1 MWVLFTMDPK
11 SESPFCQHAL
21 SITFKHILT
30 SNSLPTPPPPKK
42 NQCFFQPRPQG
53 FSLKKWVGRGCV
65 SFSGSMLF
73 QKILGM
79 LSHTEDDIRKSFLNC
94 LRYFWLRT
102 Q

>member
-1 MWVLFTMDPK
+1 MKEANRPKQRCYLYMWVLFTMDPN
-11 SESPFCQHAL
+11 SESPFCQHASSTDVQTYL
-21 SITFKHILT
+21 NIKQ
-30 SNSLPTPPPPKK
+30 PPHPPQKI
-42 NQCFFQPRPQG
+42 
-53 FSLKKWVGRGCV
+53 SV
-65 SFSGSMLF
+65 SFSCSMLF